1 MRNYALFDKELEL
14 RNVADGAETSTA
26 AETAVNLDVI
36 SFQKY
41 KAKVFITAVD
51 VTTGDEAYTFDVQV
65 STASGGTFVTVGS
78 FVLAAGAAVVGEF
91 EIPLS
96 AQNVYEHVSAADW
109 IRVRATL
116 AGTTPSVT
124 YGCYLTLL

>member
-1 MRNYALFDKELEL
+1 MRNYALFDKALEL
-14 RNVADGAETSTA
+14 RNVSDGAETSTA
-26 AETAVNLDVI
+26 AESAINLDVV

-41 KAKVFITAVD
+41 KAKVFVTACD
-51 VTTGDEAYTFDVQV
+51 VTTGDEAYTFDIQV

-78 FVLAAGAAVVGEF
+78 FVFAAGALAVGEF

-124 YGCYLTLL
+124 YGCFLTLL